1 MVIKIN
7 QIYFNITFFDYI
19 IYDLYD
25 IKYDQLSNITFDNFI
40 EIKKEIL
47 NYLIISLKQLPI
59 IDELKLETFIDL
71 LINNNNMSN
80 KLLKID
86 KIKKI
91 VKYMINKDYMKGLL
105 CNNINILHIEI
116 IIQIIEIAYRG
127 INK

>member
-1 MVIKIN
+1 
-7 QIYFNITFFDYI
+7 
-19 IYDLYD
+19 
-25 IKYDQLSNITFDNFI
+25 
-40 EIKKEIL
+40 
-47 NYLIISLKQLPI
+47 
-59 IDELKLETFIDL
+59 
-71 LINNNNMSN
+71 MSN